1 MDPLGSLHLAL
12 WALEKGMSILCI
24 TFFFFFDV
32 LAALRG
38 MWDLSSLSRN
48 PCNPLHWKGRV
59 LTT

>member
-24 TFFFFFDV
+24 TFFFDV

-48 PCNPLHWKGRV
+48 PCNSLHWKGRV